1 MKPVTLTMSAFGPY
15 AEKTVV
21 DFASFGGQ
29 GLYLITGDTGAG
41 KTTLFDA
48 ITFALYGEASGEI
61 RRADMFRSKYAKAET
76 ATYVEFTFLYH
87 NKLYTVR
94 RNPEYLRP
102 KNKGTGFTVQ
112 KADAELILPGQKS
125 PVTKMKDVTKA
136 VTELLGLD
144 RRQFTQIAMI
154 AQGDFQKLLLSST
167 EERGNIFRQ
176 IFNTIFYQRI
186 QEQLKHAANTQ
197 WKEYGELKRSMNQYM
212 DSIVCT
218 DDTVCAQQIKGLQ
231 KEKFDGH
238 IQEGVAL
245 LAQLCQEDAAAL
257 KQLEEEMG
265 VLDEKIQKED
275 QLIGNIHKTK
285 NLQKA
290 LDETVQTR
298 QQLQDGLLL
307 ADKAHTQALQNKP
320 LIRQLE
326 QQMQDSQRKLG
337 LFGKLDTAQAKS
349 RQTEQALDA
358 ENNRKEECRRQM
370 RALEERLQKD
380 HAACQALAG
389 IDEEKQRLENLSENI
404 SRQKQ
409 GLQQQHSALLQEM
422 DAQEKNGQK
431 LDKNQAQIQRLTLS
445 IQEYQA
451 QLNSLANCE
460 EQLLALG
467 EMHKGL
473 DAQYSQLKKCQGEI
487 ESIQATHALQAASLQ
502 ESQNKLQNLRLK
514 QEKRLLELE
523 QLKGCRE
530 TALNL
535 RHAAEDAKQKCEMVQ
550 KQNTDVETAR
560 QATALRQQAYTQAR
574 DTYGSQEKEL
584 ALLKEAWEQLK
595 DADTKT
601 LVLQQQIK
609 DLENRKQNLKALLRL
624 IKQLEHKQEALH
636 LAQQDYQAAVKE
648 KEQRGVTYRN
658 LEQQFLDAQAGL
670 LAQGLK
676 DGDCCP
682 VCGSLHHPSPAALPQ
697 TAPTK
702 AELDVQKQL
711 LSQAEAAAERLSV
724 SAGHHS
730 RQLQEQLQQIETM
743 AQDLFDPDDKEDS
756 PAGLRFSN
764 LSIEASI
771 PPLHSLAEQEGRR
784 ADKKR
789 KALEKELESARQAG
803 VRKQELSSLINSG
816 EQKQK
821 ELEQQLQAVQLSYHE
836 AAGQLEEKESQLA
849 QTIRALCPEDVAHDN
864 VKDAIRYL
872 QKAYEAANEQLEN
885 ANAKK
890 QRLETLEQESD
901 ARKKEQTQLEQE
913 TASQKETIAHLKGQE
928 GAADK
933 QLEELLAKTTVQLT
947 EITQYFTSEKKR
959 DCVHNLP
966 DFDNFDVK
974 NTSGV
979 MRSARQ
985 LLNDLARQLSA
996 AKDALA
1002 RRDRLQAA
1010 KLQEEQHLSQAQ
1022 EQKHTLE
1029 KQQEGIR
1036 TKLLEIARQL
1046 YRTLSDANNA
1056 PQDATIR
1063 RQEIADQFYCSLSA
1077 IEGTPKG
1084 NPIAAPAANTG
1095 SSAQDAGLSIEWDT
1109 LSSLAGGFIKELE
1122 QQLSD
1127 LENARLLNRAQH
1139 TERQTLETQISQAQ
1153 KEQKHLLE
1161 TFQQTEIAISAKT
1174 AEWEAQKESISALLE
1189 QLGTS
1194 SKEDAEKNIGSLQA
1208 QKETLERELQK
1219 AEQNYTDCKI
1229 RNEKLSATIHTLQ
1242 AQLQEAGEAAQA
1254 SEETVLARKEELQQR
1269 KKELGKERDNRHSAY
1284 TQNQSIHRKVSLQ
1297 LEHIATV
1304 EETYVWMRS
1313 LADTANGTLT
1323 GKPKIELET
1332 YIQMTYFDRIV
1343 RRANLRL
1350 MTMSSGQYELKRTE
1364 TAENRKEKAGLELSV
1379 IDHYN
1384 ATQRSVKTLSGGE
1397 SFEAS
1402 LSLALGL
1409 ADEIQSYAG
1418 GIQLESMFI
1427 DEGFGSLDE
1436 DALQQAMKALSL
1448 LTEGNR
1454 LVGIISHVA
1463 DLKEKIEKKIIVTKH
1478 RTKDGVGSRIEIQ
1491 H

>member
-48 ITFALYGEASGEI
+48 ITFALFGEASGEI

-87 NKLYTVR
+87 NKLYTIR

-176 IFNTIFYQRI
+176 IFNTSFYQRI

-238 IQEGVAL
+238 IQEGVEL

-320 LIRQLE
+320 LIRKLE

-445 IQEYQA
+445 IQEYQS

-473 DAQYSQLKKCQGEI
+473 DAQYSQLKKCQEEI

-523 QLKGCRE
+523 QLKAKPPPCSWGRKTKMRNGPE
-530 TALNL
+530 TKHRRGNSPAGNRLTAAGIHAGT
-535 RHAAEDAKQKCEMVQ
+535 RHIRQPGKRACAVKRSMGTAQRRGYKNPGLAAADQRLGKPETKPE
-550 KQNTDVETAR
+550 NTA
-560 QATALRQQAYTQAR
+560 AAYQTIGTQAR
-574 DTYGSQEKEL
+574 SIAFSPARLPGRGK
-584 ALLKEAWEQLK
+584 
-595 DADTKT
+595 
-601 LVLQQQIK
+601 
-609 DLENRKQNLKALLRL
+609 RKRTARRYLP
-624 IKQLEHKQEALH
+624 EPG
-636 LAQQDYQAAVKE
+636 AAVFGRPGRTACPGLK
-648 KEQRGVTYRN
+648 RR
-658 LEQQFLDAQAGL
+658 GL
-670 LAQGLK
+670 L
-676 DGDCCP
+676 P
-682 VCGSLHHPSPAALPQ
+682 
-697 TAPTK
+697 
-702 AELDVQKQL
+702 
-711 LSQAEAAAERLSV
+711 
-724 SAGHHS
+724 
-730 RQLQEQLQQIETM
+730 
-743 AQDLFDPDDKEDS
+743 
-756 PAGLRFSN
+756 GLRVAPS
-764 LSIEASI
+764 SVT
-771 PPLHSLAEQEGRR
+771 GRF
-784 ADKKR
+784 
-789 KALEKELESARQAG
+789 
-803 VRKQELSSLINSG
+803 
-816 EQKQK
+816 
-821 ELEQQLQAVQLSYHE
+821 
-836 AAGQLEEKESQLA
+836 
-849 QTIRALCPEDVAHDN
+849 
-864 VKDAIRYL
+864 
-872 QKAYEAANEQLEN
+872 
-885 ANAKK
+885 
-890 QRLETLEQESD
+890 
-901 ARKKEQTQLEQE
+901 
-913 TASQKETIAHLKGQE
+913 
-928 GAADK
+928 AADG
-933 QLEELLAKTTVQLT
+933 
-947 EITQYFTSEKKR
+947 
-959 DCVHNLP
+959 P
-966 DFDNFDVK
+966 DK
-974 NTSGV
+974 S
-979 MRSARQ
+979 RAR
-985 LLNDLARQLSA
+985 
-996 AKDALA
+996 
-1002 RRDRLQAA
+1002 
-1010 KLQEEQHLSQAQ
+1010 
-1022 EQKHTLE
+1022 
-1029 KQQEGIR
+1029 
-1036 TKLLEIARQL
+1036 
-1046 YRTLSDANNA
+1046 
-1056 PQDATIR
+1056 
-1063 RQEIADQFYCSLSA
+1063 C
-1077 IEGTPKG
+1077 
-1084 NPIAAPAANTG
+1084 
-1095 SSAQDAGLSIEWDT
+1095 
-1109 LSSLAGGFIKELE
+1109 
-1122 QQLSD
+1122 
-1127 LENARLLNRAQH
+1127 
-1139 TERQTLETQISQAQ
+1139 
-1153 KEQKHLLE
+1153 
-1161 TFQQTEIAISAKT
+1161 AKT
-1174 AEWEAQKESISALLE
+1174 AAVASR
-1189 QLGTS
+1189 S
-1194 SKEDAEKNIGSLQA
+1194 SSRTFK
-1208 QKETLERELQK
+1208 R
-1219 AEQNYTDCKI
+1219 
-1229 RNEKLSATIHTLQ
+1229 
-1242 AQLQEAGEAAQA
+1242 
-1254 SEETVLARKEELQQR
+1254 
-1269 KKELGKERDNRHSAY
+1269 
-1284 TQNQSIHRKVSLQ
+1284 
-1297 LEHIATV
+1297 
-1304 EETYVWMRS
+1304 
-1313 LADTANGTLT
+1313 
-1323 GKPKIELET
+1323 
-1332 YIQMTYFDRIV
+1332 V
-1343 RRANLRL
+1343 RRA
-1350 MTMSSGQYELKRTE
+1350 S
-1364 TAENRKEKAGLELSV
+1364 
-1379 IDHYN
+1379 
-1384 ATQRSVKTLSGGE
+1384 
-1397 SFEAS
+1397 
-1402 LSLALGL
+1402 
-1409 ADEIQSYAG
+1409 
-1418 GIQLESMFI
+1418 
-1427 DEGFGSLDE
+1427 
-1436 DALQQAMKALSL
+1436 
-1448 LTEGNR
+1448 
-1454 LVGIISHVA
+1454 
-1463 DLKEKIEKKIIVTKH
+1463 
-1478 RTKDGVGSRIEIQ
+1478 
-1491 H
+1491 